1 MNTVRIEG
9 PNGTDTV
16 SCLNSTYTIDAHGG
30 FDVPAEVAA
39 ALCNGVAG
47 FTLAP
52 PRTDG
57 RVLADIIGLADTLPE
72 WERAAIRKAVAAIG
86 AEMLARSACPVPPVL
101 GH

>member
-57 RVLADIIGLADTLPE
+57 RILADIVALAEGLPE
-72 WERAAIRKAVAAIG
+72 WERAAIRKAVAEIG
-86 AEMLARSACPVPPVL
+86 AAIVARAASPVPPVL